1 MSKSIAIAADH
12 GGFNYKTRIVEI
24 LRAEG
29 YAVLDFGA
37 HSADSVDY
45 PDVAHDAATA
55 VSDGRAEIGILVC
68 GSGIGVSIVANKSV
82 GVRAANCVTPEMARL
97 AREHNNANMLA
108 IGERLMPWETAEAIV
123 HAFLSTPTSADERH
137 ERRVAKIHSLTKR

>member
-1 MSKSIAIAADH
+1 MSKPIAIAADH
-12 GGFNYKTRIVEI
+12 GGFTYKTRIIEM

-29 YAVLDFGA
+29 YTVLDFGA

-68 GSGIGVSIVANKSV
+68 GSGIGVSIVANKSA

-97 AREHNNANMLA
+97 AREHNDANMLA
-108 IGERLMPWETAEAIV
+108 IGERLMPWETAEEIV
-123 HAFLSTPTSADERH
+123 RAFLSTPSSDDERH
-137 ERRVAKIHSLTKR
+137 GRRVAKIHSLTER